1 MRKNTT
7 DCSVRNRKQSEEKI
21 IGDYNTIFGRAI
33 VLIPERQYQIGDQ
46 IDLPDGN
53 YRITQIIQ
61 PSRPM
66 KDGRISLA
74 LEKLP
79 V

>member
-1 MRKNTT
+1 MKKNTT
-7 DCSVRNRKQSEEKI
+7 AYKLQSRKQEIDKI

-33 VLIPERQYQIGDQ
+33 VLIPARQYHLGDQ
-46 IDLPDGN
+46 INLPDGN

-66 KDGRISLA
+66 KDGHISLA
-74 LEKLP
+74 LEKILA
-79 V
+79 

>member
-7 DCSVRNRKQSEEKI
+7 DCKPQNRKQSIDKI

-33 VLIPERQYQIGDQ
+33 VLIPTRQYQPGDQ
-46 IDLPDGN
+46 INLPDGD

-61 PSRPM
+61 PTRPM

-74 LEKLP
+74 LEKIP